1 MTQSHDDAVAR
12 AARLMADALNELQSA
27 ASNDG
32 AIREELARNR
42 AGLEALA
49 QRIDAQRVED
59 KEQRGALAGQLTNL
73 AGSLDRLVGHLD
85 GLSHLMAE
93 LIERLATPPEPATT
107 PSPPEPSEPVFRPG
121 GEGVSLTVVAVPGF
135 QVLMDIQKA
144 LMSMEQVSGA
154 SVERF
159 QEGDSR
165 LLLQLRSPV
174 SAADIAGGLGHQ
186 TGHAF
191 AVEESRPE
199 LMRLRLKIVS

>member
-1 MTQSHDDAVAR
+1 V
-12 AARLMADALNELQSA
+12 
-27 ASNDG
+27 
-32 AIREELARNR
+32 
-42 AGLEALA
+42 EALA
-49 QRIDAQRVED
+49 QRMEAQRAED
-59 KEQRGALAGQLTNL
+59 KEQRGVLADQLTNL

-85 GLSHLMAE
+85 GLSRLMAE
-93 LIERLATPPEPATT
+93 LIERIATPPEPMTQ
-107 PSPPEPSEPVFRPG
+107 PPVHEPAEPVFRPG

-144 LMSMEQVSGA
+144 LLLIEQVSGA

-165 LLLQLRSPV
+165 LLLQLRAPI
-174 SAADIAGGLGHQ
+174 SAAEVAGALGHH

-199 LMRLRLKIVS
+199 LMRLRLKIVN

>member
-1 MTQSHDDAVAR
+1 LTQSHDDAVAR

-42 AGLEALA
+42 AGLEALS
-49 QRIDAQRVED
+49 QRIDAQRAED
-59 KEQRGALAGQLTNL
+59 KEQRGVLAGQLTNL

-93 LIERLATPPEPATT
+93 LIERLATPPEPPT
-107 PSPPEPSEPVFRPG
+107 PKQAEPSEPVFRPG

-144 LMSMEQVSGA
+144 LMAMDQVSGA

-165 LLLQLRSPV
+165 LLLQLRAPV
-174 SAADIAGGLGHQ
+174 SAADIAGGLGHH